1 MGLPGLAGF
10 SKNLVLEQ
18 LHGWEKIFMEVVFVG
33 TAASFWKFLLKPFEF
48 KKKLPGMYNPV
59 LLIASLTIGLY
70 FASWER
76 VLESFLLMGAGL
88 LVHFLF
94 KNLKIEKYPLED
106 FESMLGVYL
115 LGVVACLF
123 LSL

>member
-1 MGLPGLAGF
+1 
-10 SKNLVLEQ
+10 
-18 LHGWEKIFMEVVFVG
+18 
-33 TAASFWKFLLKPFEF
+33 
-48 KKKLPGMYNPV
+48 
-59 LLIASLTIGLY
+59 
-70 FASWER
+70 
-76 VLESFLLMGAGL
+76 MGAGL

>member
-1 MGLPGLAGF
+1 
-10 SKNLVLEQ
+10 
-18 LHGWEKIFMEVVFVG
+18 MEVVFVG